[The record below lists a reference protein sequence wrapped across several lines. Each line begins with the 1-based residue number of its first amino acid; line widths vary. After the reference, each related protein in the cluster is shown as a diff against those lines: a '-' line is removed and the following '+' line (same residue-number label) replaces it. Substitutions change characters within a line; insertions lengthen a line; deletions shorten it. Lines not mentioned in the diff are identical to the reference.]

1 MTIYK
6 AMKSSQLHFSLEYVF
21 KYSGTLHFVASRYLV
36 LRCFIEAFLLLLTAS
51 DGRQVEA

>member
-1 MTIYK
+1 MTIYR
-6 AMKSSQLHFSLEYVF
+6 AMKSSLTAALQEYVF

-36 LRCFIEAFLLLLTAS
+36 LRCFIEVFLLLLTAS